1 MRLLYSS
8 RAPEDVIYAAE
19 LDELDGMDGVD
30 VVHTFTRAQ
39 PDGWTGYARRIDEA
53 MLAAVAWPAAQR
65 PVAYVCGPTRLVEA
79 AADGLLAVGYSPA
92 AVRTERFGPTGG
104 VA

>member
-1 MRLLYSS
+1 
-8 RAPEDVIYAAE
+8 
-19 LDELDGMDGVD
+19 MDGVE
-30 VVHTFTRAQ
+30 VIHTFTRAQ

-79 AADGLLAVGYSPA
+79 AADGLSPSA
-92 AVRTERFGPTGG
+92 TTRPPSEPSASDRQEE
-104 VA
+104 